1 MSATD
6 EDLRQANDKLELWKG
21 AAQRLA
27 DRVVRQESELAEA
40 NYQIEKYAAEA
51 RQAIDAHGAAFVEL
65 AAVKQTMGELCES
78 CGWSMRFPDQP
89 CRCELE
95 RELASAK
102 DALLQAHKDYGCELR
117 DPNGTIW
124 EHAAQVQQQRDRL
137 ERELLD
143 LKESITSLSH
153 PNCRDLL
160 RELAEA
166 NEYADKLAAGYP
178 DGMLPKDIEV
188 LREANYEFAQE
199 VHGLREQRDV
209 IMQRLSE
216 THMRMTEAEKQRD
229 RLAEA
234 LRDLCETLL
243 VKEPRDVTDLLN
255 KAGDALA
262 AVKGGTQ

>member
-1 MSATD
+1 MEQQHTNKTMSDTHD
-6 EDLRQANDKLELWKG
+6 VIISGFDLDRLE
-21 AAQRLA
+21 R
-27 DRVVRQESELAEA
+27 ELAEA
-40 NYQIEKYAAEA
+40 NHQIQKYAAEA

-78 CGWSMRFPDQP
+78 CGWAMRFPGQP

-95 RELASAK
+95 RELVAAK
-102 DALLQAHKDYGCELR
+102 DALLKAHKDYGCELR

-124 EHAAQVQQQRDRL
+124 EHAAKVQQQRDRL

-143 LKESITSLSH
+143 LKESIASLSH

-188 LREANYEFAQE
+188 LRDANYEFAQE

-216 THMRMTEAEKQRD
+216 THMRMTEAEQQRD
-229 RLAEA
+229 RLAQA
-234 LRDLCETLL
+234 LRELWNNHTLHGAAYEL
-243 VKEPRDVTDLLN
+243 IEE
-255 KAGDALA
+255 ALA
-262 AVKGGTQ
+262 AAKLQIRNHIEK

>member
-1 MSATD
+1 
-6 EDLRQANDKLELWKG
+6 
-21 AAQRLA
+21 
-27 DRVVRQESELAEA
+27 
-40 NYQIEKYAAEA
+40 
-51 RQAIDAHGAAFVEL
+51 
-65 AAVKQTMGELCES
+65 MGELCES

-143 LKESITSLSH
+143 LKESIASLSH

-166 NEYADKLAAGYP
+166 KEYAA
-178 DGMLPKDIEV
+178 
-188 LREANYEFAQE
+188 YEITQE
-199 VHGLREQRDV
+199 VHGLRDQRDV

-216 THMRMTEAEKQRD
+216 THMRMNEAEKQRD
-229 RLAEA
+229 RLAAA
-234 LRDLCETLL
+234 LRELCETLL
-243 VKEPRDVTDLLN
+243 VKEPRDITDLLH
-255 KAGDALA
+255 KAGEALA
-262 AVKGGTQ
+262 AAKGGTHDP

>member
-1 MSATD
+1 MSDTHD
-6 EDLRQANDKLELWKG
+6 VTISVFDLDRLE
-21 AAQRLA
+21 R
-27 DRVVRQESELAEA
+27 ELAEA
-40 NYQIEKYAAEA
+40 NYQLEKYAAEA

-78 CGWSMRFPDQP
+78 CGWAMRFPGQP

-95 RELASAK
+95 RELAAAK
-102 DALLQAHKDYGCELR
+102 DALLKAHKDYGCELR

-137 ERELLD
+137 E
-143 LKESITSLSH
+143 
-153 PNCRDLL
+153 

-188 LREANYEFAQE
+188 LREANYEFTQE
-199 VHGLREQRDV
+199 VHGLRDQRDV

-229 RLAEA
+229 KLAEA
-234 LRDLCETLL
+234 IHYALESMSDYSYGETNVRGNARLI
-243 VKEPRDVTDLLN
+243 LN
-255 KAGDALA
+255 QALA
-262 AVKGGTQ
+262 AVKGGSDE